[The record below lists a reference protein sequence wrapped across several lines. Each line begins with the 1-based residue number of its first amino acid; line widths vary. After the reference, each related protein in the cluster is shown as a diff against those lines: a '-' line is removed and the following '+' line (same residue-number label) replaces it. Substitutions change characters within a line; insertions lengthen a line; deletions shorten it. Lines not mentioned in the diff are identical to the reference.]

1 MALRATSVQAPSTHR
16 VSHPKGGEAT
26 SLSGRAL
33 RDLADLLSLT
43 RGAGG
48 SALRSS
54 KPWDSKRFGGVQVP
68 RRQVPPVTRDGCS
81 LVPRATHTTRP
92 ITSLHGRGLGVSK
105 APSGINFPIG
115 FRVCLGATHQ
125 FAKMITSD
133 WIRSSASVCIYGCIH
148 SYYSLLFKYY

>member
-54 KPWDSKRFGGVQVP
+54 KPWDSKRFGGGAGSP
-68 RRQVPPVTRDGCS
+68 KASPVTRDGCS
-81 LVPRATHTTRP
+81 LVPRATHTTHP

-115 FRVCLGATHQ
+115 FRVCPGATHQ
-125 FAKMITSD
+125 FAPIVRPPSD

-148 SYYSLLFKYY
+148 SY